1 VPTQFRTFR
10 FVSQRT
16 VTPDKGVVLRDIGVP
31 WLIRYCVLAALPV
44 VCALSPQRAS
54 AAIDA
59 YRLVDPRIG
68 TANEGQ
74 TYPVVGM
81 PFGMTGW
88 TPETQPTEGKCLS
101 PYYDKDPKLTG
112 FRGSHW
118 LSGSCTQDYG
128 TVTVMPTVGSLK
140 VSPLAR
146 ASLFRHATEV
156 MSPAYYSVMLD
167 DYRTRVEMTGTMRSG
182 MLRITFPADEAA
194 NLLVEP
200 NAKPGEG
207 FVEVRPER
215 HEVVGYNP
223 VHRLYQG
230 AGQSAGFS
238 GYFVV
243 RFQDSAASFGTWC
256 GEAITRDSRQQG
268 KGCDR
273 LGAYVSLKSGSAR
286 RPFLVKVGTSF
297 TSIEEAEKNL
307 DAENNGWDF
316 DGTRRAAE
324 TAWRTLLQRIEVEGG
339 TPAEQTTFYTA
350 LFHAS
355 LAPRVVSDADGTYNG
370 FAQEGKLHKAAN
382 GGAYYDDFSLWD
394 TFRALHPLL
403 TILDPKRE
411 EQMVQSLIDK
421 GDQGGFLPIFPSW
434 NSYTSEMIGDHA
446 VAVIYDAYA
455 KGLRGFDVQDAYR
468 LVRQNATVTPPR
480 LEYVEGKGRRA
491 LDSYDRYGFIPLEDE
506 VLDAFHQHE
515 QVSRT
520 LEYAYDDFVTSQFA
534 ETLGHHEDAETFRK
548 RSDNWKNVF
557 DASVGFVRG
566 RYRADTW
573 VQPFDPAKPASYIT
587 EGVPWQYT
595 FFVPHDIPGL
605 IKAIGGDAA
614 FIAKLDGLFAA
625 NLYNQGN
632 EPSHNIAYLY
642 DYAGAPWKTQAR
654 VREILASQFHTGPGG
669 LPGNDDAGQMSAWYV
684 LSAMGFYPVC
694 PGTPTYALGSPIFSR
709 IVIHETNGKDFTVAA
724 PKTSSENRY
733 VQAVFLDGMPMTG
746 SEIAH
751 SAIVGGSTLTFDMR
765 PTPKLDSSQEHHE
778 RLDSALSRDR
788 RNNKE

>member
-1 VPTQFRTFR
+1 M
-10 FVSQRT
+10 
-16 VTPDKGVVLRDIGVP
+16 VTADKGVVSRDIGVP
-31 WLIRYCVLAALPV
+31 WLIRSCLLAALFTI
-44 VCALSPQRAS
+44 CALSPQRAS

-68 TANEGQ
+68 TANDGQ

-128 TVTVMPTVGSLK
+128 SVTVMPTVGVLK

-167 DYRTRVEMTGTMRSG
+167 DYRTRVEMSGTMRSG
-182 MLRITFPADEAA
+182 MLRITFPANEAP

-215 HEVVGYNP
+215 HEIVGYNP

-243 RFQDSAASFGTWC
+243 RFQGSAAKFGTWC
-256 GEAITRDSRQQG
+256 GEVITPDSKQQG
-268 KGCDR
+268 KGCNR
-273 LGAYVSLKSGSAR
+273 LGAYVSLKPGLA

-297 TSIEEAEKNL
+297 TSVEEAEKNL
-307 DAENNGWDF
+307 DAEDNGWDF
-316 DGTRRAAE
+316 DVTRRAAE
-324 TAWRTLLQRIEVEGG
+324 TAWRTLLQRIEIEGG

-394 TFRALHPLL
+394 SFRALHPLL

-455 KGLRGFDVQDAYR
+455 KGLRGFDAQDAYR

-480 LEYVEGKGRRA
+480 ADYVEGKGRRA

-506 VLDAFHQHE
+506 VLDAFHHHE

-520 LEYAYDDFVTSQFA
+520 LEYAYDDFVASQFA
-534 ETLGHHEDAETFRK
+534 EALGHHGDAEMLRK
-548 RSDNWKNVF
+548 RSGNWKNVF
-557 DASVGFVRG
+557 DPSVGFVRG
-566 RYRADTW
+566 RYKDGTW
-573 VQPFDPAKPASYIT
+573 VQPFDPGKPASYIT

-605 IKAIGGDAA
+605 IKATGGDAA

-625 NLYNQGN
+625 KLYNQGN
-632 EPSHNIAYLY
+632 EPSHGIAYLY
-642 DYAGAPWKTQAR
+642 NYAGTPSKTQDR
-654 VREILASQFHTGPGG
+654 VREILASEFHTGAAG

-694 PGTPTYALGSPIFSR
+694 PGTPAYALGSPIFSR
-709 IVIHETNGKDFTVAA
+709 VAIHQTNGKDFTVVAS
-724 PKTSSENRY
+724 KTSAENRY
-733 VQAVFLDGMPMTG
+733 VQAVFLDGMPMNG
-746 SEIAH
+746 GEIAH
-751 SAIVGGSTLTFDMR
+751 SNIVGGSILTFDMG
-765 PTPKLDSSQEHHE
+765 PKPKLDISQNRQE
-778 RLDSALSRDR
+778 R
-788 RNNKE
+788 

>member
-1 VPTQFRTFR
+1 MFSKHDGKVIEETVSTLFWILHL
-10 FVSQRT
+10 VSQRI
-16 VTPDKGVVLRDIGVP
+16 VSPNKGVVSRDIGIR
-31 WLIRYCVLAALPV
+31 WLIRYCVLAALPT
-44 VCALSPQRAS
+44 VCAVSPQRVF
-54 AAIDA
+54 AAVDP

-88 TPETQPTEGKCLS
+88 TPETQPTEDKCLS

-128 TVTVMPTVGSLK
+128 TVTVMPTVGALK
-140 VSPLAR
+140 VSPQAR

-167 DYRTRVEMTGTMRSG
+167 EYRTRVELTGTMRSG
-182 MLRITFPADEAA
+182 MLRITFPADKGA

-200 NAKPGEG
+200 NAKRGQG
-207 FVEVRPER
+207 FVEVMPER
-215 HEVVGYNP
+215 HEIVGYNP

-243 RFQDSAASFGTWC
+243 RFQDSAAKFGTWC
-256 GEAITRDSRQQG
+256 GEVITPDSRQQG
-268 KGCDR
+268 KGCNR
-273 LGAYVSLKSGSAR
+273 LGAYVSLKPGLAG
-286 RPFLVKVGTSF
+286 PILVKIGTSF
-297 TSIEEAEKNL
+297 TSIDEAEGNL

-316 DGTRRAAE
+316 DGTRKDTEA
-324 TAWRTLLQRIEVEGG
+324 AWRTLLQRIEIEGG

-350 LFHAS
+350 LFHS
-355 LAPRVVSDADGTYNG
+355 LLAPRVVSDADGTYNG
-370 FAQEGKLHKAAN
+370 FAQEGKLHQAAN

-394 TFRALHPLL
+394 TFRAVHPLL

-455 KGLRGFDVQDAYR
+455 KGLRGFNVQDAYR
-468 LVRQNATVTPPR
+468 LVRQNATITPPH
-480 LEYVEGKGRRA
+480 LDYVEGKGRRA

-506 VLDAFHQHE
+506 VLDAFHHHE

-520 LEYAYDDFVTSQFA
+520 LEYAYDDFVTSLFA
-534 ETLGHHEDAETFRK
+534 EALGHHADAETFLK
-548 RSDNWKNVF
+548 RSGNWKNVF
-557 DASVGFVRG
+557 DPSVGFVRG
-566 RYRADTW
+566 RYKDGTW

-595 FFVPHDIPGL
+595 FFVPHDTPGL
-605 IKAIGGDAA
+605 IKAIGGNAA

-625 NLYNQGN
+625 KLYDQGN
-632 EPSHNIAYLY
+632 EPSHGIAYLY
-642 DYAGAPWKTQAR
+642 NYAGVPWKTQVR
-654 VREILASQFHTGPGG
+654 VREILANQFHPDPGG

-694 PGTPTYALGSPIFSR
+694 PGTPSYALGSPIFSR
-709 IVIHETNGKDFTVAA
+709 VVIHQSNGKDFTVVA
-724 PKTSSENRY
+724 PKTSAENRY
-733 VQAVFLDGMPMTG
+733 VQAVFLDGVPMNG

-751 SAIVGGSTLTFDMR
+751 SNIVGGSILTFDMG
-765 PTPKLDSSQEHHE
+765 PKPKSNTSQ
-778 RLDSALSRDR
+778 DR
-788 RNNKE
+788 Q

>member
-1 VPTQFRTFR
+1 VHR
-10 FVSQRT
+10 
-16 VTPDKGVVLRDIGVP
+16 KLRKHYAGAIKEKLTTRLKTR
-31 WLIRYCVLAALPV
+31 WLIRYCLLAALPT
-44 VCALSPQRAS
+44 VCALSPQRVS
-54 AAIDA
+54 AAIDP

-68 TANEGQ
+68 TANDGQ

-88 TPETQPTEGKCLS
+88 TPETQPTEDKCLS
-101 PYYDKDPKLTG
+101 PYYEKDPKLTG

-128 TVTVMPTVGSLK
+128 TVTVMPTVGVLK

-156 MSPAYYSVMLD
+156 MNPAYYSVMLD
-167 DYRTRVEMTGTMRSG
+167 DYLTRVELTGTMRSG
-182 MLRITFPADEAA
+182 MLRITFPANEAA

-207 FVEVRPER
+207 FVELRPER
-215 HEVVGYNP
+215 REIVGYNP

-230 AGQSAGFS
+230 SGHSAGFS

-243 RFQDSAASFGTWC
+243 RFQGSAAKFGTWC
-256 GEAITRDSRQQG
+256 GEVITPDSRKQG
-268 KGCDR
+268 KGCNR
-273 LGAYVSLKSGSAR
+273 LGAYVSLKPGVAR
-286 RPFLVKVGTSF
+286 RLLVKVGTSF
-297 TSIEEAEKNL
+297 TSIEKAEANL

-316 DGTRRAAE
+316 DSTRRAAE
-324 TAWRTLLQRIEVEGG
+324 TTWRTLLQRIEIEGG

-370 FAQEGKLHKAAN
+370 FAQEGKLHQAAN

-455 KGLRGFDVQDAYR
+455 KGLRGFNVQDAYR
-468 LVRQNATVTPPR
+468 LVRQNATITPPHT
-480 LEYVEGKGRRA
+480 EYVEGKGRRA

-506 VLDAFHQHE
+506 VLDAFHHHE

-520 LEYAYDDFVTSQFA
+520 LEYAYDDFVTSLFA
-534 ETLGHHEDAETFRK
+534 EALGNHADAETFLK
-548 RSDNWKNVF
+548 RSGNWKNVF
-557 DASVGFVRG
+557 DSSVGFVRG
-566 RYRADTW
+566 RYKDGTW

-595 FFVPHDIPGL
+595 FFVPHDTSGL
-605 IKAIGGDAA
+605 IKAIGGNAA
-614 FIAKLDGLFAA
+614 FVAKLDGLFAA
-625 NLYNQGN
+625 KLYDQGN

-642 DYAGAPWKTQAR
+642 NYAGAPWKTQAH

-694 PGTPTYALGSPIFSR
+694 PGTPVYALGSPIFSR
-709 IVIHETNGKDFTVAA
+709 VVIHQSNGKDFTVAA
-724 PKTSSENRY
+724 PQTSVENRY
-733 VQAVFLDGMPMTG
+733 VQAVFLDGVPMIG
-746 SEIAH
+746 SEIGH
-751 SAIVGGSTLTFDMR
+751 SDIVGGSILTFDMG
-765 PTPKLDSSQEHHE
+765 PKPKLDT
-778 RLDSALSRDR
+778 SRDR
-788 RNNKE
+788 HEN

>member
-1 VPTQFRTFR
+1 MEFFLKHSGRAIKNSVQARLRIRWPLRYYLLATLSAICA
-10 FVSQRT
+10 VSAQR
-16 VTPDKGVVLRDIGVP
+16 I
-31 WLIRYCVLAALPV
+31 
-44 VCALSPQRAS
+44 S
-54 AAIDA
+54 AAVDA

-68 TANEGQ
+68 TANDGQ
-74 TYPVVGM
+74 TYPVVGV

-88 TPETQPTEGKCLS
+88 TPETQPTEDKCLS
-101 PYYDKDPKLTG
+101 PYYDKDTKLTG

-128 TVTVMPTVGSLK
+128 SVTVMPTVGALK

-167 DYRTRVEMTGTMRSG
+167 DYRTRVELTGTMRSG
-182 MLRITFPADEAA
+182 MLRITFPAEEAA

-200 NAKPGEG
+200 NAKSGEG

-215 HEVVGYNP
+215 NEIVGYNP

-243 RFQDSAASFGTWC
+243 RFQASAASVAKFGTWC
-256 GEAITRDSRQQG
+256 GETITPDSRQQG
-268 KGCDR
+268 KGCNR
-273 LGAYVSLKSGSAR
+273 LGAYVSLNPGSA
-286 RPFLVKVGTSF
+286 PQILVKVGTSF
-297 TSIEEAEKNL
+297 TSIEEAANNL
-307 DAENNGWDF
+307 DEENNGWNF
-316 DGTRRAAE
+316 DGTQRAAE
-324 TAWRTLLQRIEVEGG
+324 IAWRSLLQRIEIEGG

-370 FAQEGKLHKAAN
+370 FAQEGKLHRTAS
-382 GGAYYDDFSLWD
+382 GSAYYDDFSLWD

-403 TILDPKRE
+403 TILDPERE

-421 GDQGGFLPIFPSW
+421 GNQGGFLPIFPTW

-468 LVRQNATVTPPR
+468 LVRQNATVTPPHSD
-480 LEYVEGKGRRA
+480 YVEGKGRRA

-506 VLDAFHQHE
+506 VLDAFHHHE

-534 ETLGHHEDAETFRK
+534 EALGHHGEAETFRK
-548 RSDNWKNVF
+548 RSGNWKNVF
-557 DASVGFVRG
+557 DPSVGFVRG
-566 RYRADTW
+566 RYKDGAW
-573 VQPFDPAKPASYIT
+573 VQPFDPGKPASYIT

-625 NLYNQGN
+625 KLYDQGN
-632 EPSHNIAYLY
+632 EPSHSIAYLY
-642 DYAGAPWKTQAR
+642 NYAGAPWKTQVH
-654 VREILASQFHTGPGG
+654 VREILANQFHAGPTG

-694 PGTPTYALGSPIFSR
+694 PGTPAYALGSPIFSR
-709 IVIHETNGKDFTVAA
+709 VVIHQSNGKDFTVVA
-724 PKTSSENRY
+724 PKTSAENRY
-733 VQAVFLDGMPMTG
+733 VQTVFLNGAPMTG
-746 SEIAH
+746 SEITH
-751 SAIVGGSTLTFDMR
+751 SDIAGGSTLTFEMG
-765 PTPKLDSSQEHHE
+765 PKP
-778 RLDSALSRDR
+778 RLDTSQDHHK
-788 RNNKE
+788 N

>member
-1 VPTQFRTFR
+1 
-10 FVSQRT
+10 
-16 VTPDKGVVLRDIGVP
+16 VTSDKDVGSRDFGIR
-31 WLIRYCVLAALPV
+31 WLIRRCLLAALPV
-44 VCALSPQRAS
+44 VCAVTPNCVYATVDS
-54 AAIDA
+54 

-68 TANEGQ
+68 TANDGQ

-88 TPETQPTEGKCLS
+88 TPETQPTEDKCLS
-101 PYYDKDPKLTG
+101 PYYDKDLKLTG

-128 TVTVMPTVGSLK
+128 TVTVMPTVGVLK

-167 DYRTRVEMTGTMRSG
+167 DYRTRVELTGTMRSG
-182 MLRITFPADEAA
+182 MLRVAFPADETA

-207 FVEVRPER
+207 FVEIRPEW
-215 HEVVGYNP
+215 HEIVGYNP

-230 AGQSAGFS
+230 AGLSAGFS

-243 RFQDSAASFGTWC
+243 RFQGSVAKLGTWC
-256 GEAITRDSRQQG
+256 GEAITPDSRKQG
-268 KGCDR
+268 NGCNR
-273 LGAYVSLKSGSAR
+273 LGAYVSFAPGSAR
-286 RPFLVKVGTSF
+286 PILVKIGTSF
-297 TSIEEAEKNL
+297 TSIEEAKNNL
-307 DAENNGWDF
+307 DAENDGWDF
-316 DGTRRAAE
+316 DNTRKAAE
-324 TAWRTLLQRIEVEGG
+324 TAWRTLLQRIEIEGG
-339 TPAEQTTFYTA
+339 TPAQQTTFYTA

-382 GGAYYDDFSLWD
+382 ASAYYDDFSLWD

-411 EQMVQSLIDK
+411 EQMVQSLIGK

-455 KGLRGFDVQDAYR
+455 KGLRGFNVQDAYR
-468 LVRQNATVTPPR
+468 LVRQNATITPPH
-480 LEYVEGKGRRA
+480 LDYVEGKGRRA

-506 VLDAFHQHE
+506 VLDAFHHHE

-534 ETLGHHEDAETFRK
+534 EGLGHHADAETFLK
-548 RSDNWKNVF
+548 RSGNWKNVF
-557 DASVGFVRG
+557 DSSVGFVRG
-566 RYRADTW
+566 RYKDGKW
-573 VQPFDPAKPASYIT
+573 IQPFDPAKPASYIT

-595 FFVPHDIPGL
+595 FFVPQDMAGL
-605 IKAIGGDAA
+605 IKVIGGNAA

-625 NLYNQGN
+625 KLYDQGN

-642 DYAGAPWKTQAR
+642 NYAGAPWKTQMR

-709 IVIHETNGKDFTVAA
+709 VVIHQPNGKDFTVVA
-724 PKTSSENRY
+724 PKTSPENRY
-733 VQAVFLDGMPMTG
+733 VQAVFLDGVAMTG
-746 SEIAH
+746 REIAH
-751 SAIVGGSTLTFDMR
+751 SDIVGGSILTFDMG
-765 PTPKLDSSQEHHE
+765 PKPKLDNSQGHHG
-778 RLDSALSRDR
+778 
-788 RNNKE
+788 N